1 MSKVMTRV
9 KILESYLRGGSGW
22 MDGWMEVNHDF
33 FLTDTGCF
41 GFVGQNKTAPTI
53 Q

>member
-1 MSKVMTRV
+1 
-9 KILESYLRGGSGW
+9 

>member
-1 MSKVMTRV
+1 MSKVRAGV
-9 KILESYLRGGSGW
+9 EILESYLRGGSVW
-22 MDGWMEVNHDF
+22 MDGWMEVNHF
-33 FLTDTGCF
+33 FHADTGCF